1 MISIIIPVYNVSN
14 YIDQC
19 LQSVLGQTFTDWECI
34 LVDDGSKDGSADICD
49 VWANKD
55 SRFKVIHQVNQ
66 GVSKA
71 RNNGMSEAKCDF
83 ICFIDSDDWVS
94 ENYLSHLIDSI
105 GNAELAVSG
114 LSAYRNDKLF
124 EENLPP
130 KQGVMKIG
138 SEDADL
144 FIKMN
149 ENSLLYGPVN
159 KMFRTDI
166 IKNNAIRFPENCSYA
181 EDLTFCF
188 SYLEHVNTI
197 ALCQKSDYHYNVR
210 ENTLS
215 KSVRLDS
222 FDNDYK
228 PWCIRRDYMQSR
240 SMWNDNAKRVM
251 YRYLWGQVYNG
262 LFLFPKIPN
271 SKYGYLKHVLA
282 IPEVEEMCQYGDLF
296 ECSKW
301 IKIAIVKRWA
311 WVFYLYFKIH

>member
-1 MISIIIPVYNVSN
+1 MISIIIPVYNVSK

-19 LQSVLGQTFTDWECI
+19 LQSVLDQSYTNWECI
-34 LVDDGSKDGSADICD
+34 LVDDGSKDESGVKCD
-49 VWANKD
+49 EWANKD
-55 SRFKVIHQVNQ
+55 GRFIVIHQENR
-66 GVSKA
+66 GVSVA
-71 RNNGMSEAKCDF
+71 RNNGILSAKGDY
-83 ICFIDSDDWVS
+83 ICFIDSDDWVC
-94 ENYLSHLIDSI
+94 ENYLKHLIDCI

-114 LSAYRNDKLF
+114 LSAYRKDILF

-130 KQGVMKIG
+130 KQGIMKIG
-138 SEDADL
+138 PEDADI
-144 FIKMN
+144 FIKLN

-159 KMFRTDI
+159 KLFRADI
-166 IKNNAIRFPENCSYA
+166 IKSKMVLFPENCSYA

-188 SYLEHVNTI
+188 CYLEHVNTI

-271 SKYGYLKHVLA
+271 CKYGYLNHVLA
-282 IPEVEEMCQYGDLF
+282 IPEIEEMSEYGTSF
-296 ECSKW
+296 QCSGW
-301 IKIAIVKRWA
+301 IKYAIAHRMA